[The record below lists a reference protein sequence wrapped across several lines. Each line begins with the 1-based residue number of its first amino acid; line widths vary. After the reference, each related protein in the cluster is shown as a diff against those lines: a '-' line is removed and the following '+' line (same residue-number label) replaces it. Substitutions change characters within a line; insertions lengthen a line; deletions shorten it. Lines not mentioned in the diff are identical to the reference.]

1 MAKSEWD
8 TSLSKE
14 LSQIL
19 QRWRTNSKGDLY
31 AATLRKEQDLEMFQ
45 VSPKFDY
52 PKEWNEPPFLIPSD
66 EKDAET
72 INDII
77 KKSWKIQ
84 SGRNRHFPG
93 IWVHLISNSCFK
105 ICGFLTYYFKRLGD
119 FVTLCSHFSSSSIF
133 TLLGVSDN
141 IRRVIGVMQYTGLQ
155 YDRLYPQGA
164 GSSHSFLIIGEDHRI
179 DVAFYEHEM
188 NVSPF
193 KTIMERKKE
202 IQLDEDPGTT
212 EMVIVGVD
220 SVKIED
226 IGREKLRLVCNPDE
240 KMEQKLAYETT
251 CAFRPRLVI
260 YDLMMRNYIKNKYN
274 VEIPSLAEKW
284 RRLCWNCFNPDDN
297 LQCCSIC
304 KIAQYCT
311 KNCQKLDWKIHK
323 ELHSMQAE
331 IERSEFS
338 NLFRF

>member
-1 MAKSEWD
+1 
-8 TSLSKE
+8 
-14 LSQIL
+14 
-19 QRWRTNSKGDLY
+19 
-31 AATLRKEQDLEMFQ
+31 
-45 VSPKFDY
+45 
-52 PKEWNEPPFLIPSD
+52 
-66 EKDAET
+66 
-72 INDII
+72 
-77 KKSWKIQ
+77 
-84 SGRNRHFPG
+84 
-93 IWVHLISNSCFK
+93 
-105 ICGFLTYYFKRLGD
+105 
-119 FVTLCSHFSSSSIF
+119 
-133 TLLGVSDN
+133 
-141 IRRVIGVMQYTGLQ
+141 
-155 YDRLYPQGA
+155 
-164 GSSHSFLIIGEDHRI
+164 
-179 DVAFYEHEM
+179 M
-188 NVSPF
+188 NTSPF

-311 KNCQKLDWKIHK
+311 IRHYGHTSAMGRRRLRYFSFQESIWRHPV
-323 ELHSMQAE
+323 SM
-331 IERSEFS
+331 R
-338 NLFRF
+338 